1 MKRWLIAS
9 ILFLLPSCI
18 AFPLVRIFGGEGYSF
33 GRKSRIGFSLILTSG
48 IYLGEGAVIQSRNLI
63 LTKSIHLGTR
73 SRIQRMNLLKGRFR
87 VQLDAEAVINKYNR
101 ILSASSNLRESELI
115 LGINAIIGVSHFIDM
130 TASVRLGAN
139 SILAGIGSQLWTHGF
154 YHSRSGAAR
163 WRVDGSISIGQNV
176 YVGSRVL
183 ICSDVCI
190 CDAVTV
196 GAGAV
201 VAKSLT
207 EPGLYVGQA
216 LRYKEF
222 DPDQAI
228 CHYAKVADRIYEK
241 RQSHKNGGAQ

>member
-1 MKRWLIAS
+1 M
-9 ILFLLPSCI
+9 P
-18 AFPLVRIFGGEGYSF
+18 Y
-33 GRKSRIGFSLILTSG
+33 
-48 IYLGEGAVIQSRNLI
+48 
-63 LTKSIHLGTR
+63 
-73 SRIQRMNLLKGRFR
+73 
-87 VQLDAEAVINKYNR
+87 
-101 ILSASSNLRESELI
+101 
-115 LGINAIIGVSHFIDM
+115 GVSHFIDM